1 MLGGS
6 IFFEGCGAMAVRACC
21 QAFCTFPADMSE
33 EHGKMHHQR
42 LRDFPDDFLW
52 GAASAAYQVEG
63 GWNEDGKGA
72 SVWDTFCRQPGH
84 TFQNSNGDVAVDHY
98 HRYPEDI
105 ALMAEM
111 GLKAYRF
118 SVSWPRIYPQGRGEL
133 NQAGLDFYDQLID
146 GLLKHGIEP
155 VLTLYHW
162 DLPQALQDEYGGW
175 EDRRIIADFEHYC
188 ITLFRHF
195 AGKVKYWVSLNEQ
208 NYNTIN
214 AFQLGTHPP
223 AVQDRKRFFSANH
236 IAFLANARVIAAF
249 HALVP
254 GGLIGPSFA
263 YSPAYPAS
271 SRAEDMLAYENA
283 EEFTN
288 YWWLDTYCFG
298 RYPQAA
304 LAHLQAVGEAPDIQP
319 GDLEILQE
327 GRPDFIGVNY
337 YQSLTYTDNPLDG
350 VTMQRINTTGKK
362 GSTPASGVPG
372 LYKTSVNPH
381 LETTN
386 WDWTIDPVG
395 MRIALRRLASRYALP
410 LMVTENGL
418 GDFDQLEDGD
428 RVHDTARISYL
439 ESHVIACKQA
449 ISDGVVLLGYC
460 AWSFTDI
467 LSWLNGYQKR
477 YGFVYVNRDENH
489 VMDLRRVRKDSF
501 FWYQKVISDNGRSL

>member
-1 MLGGS
+1 MAA
-6 IFFEGCGAMAVRACC
+6 IKQGAER
-21 QAFCTFPADMSE
+21 
-33 EHGKMHHQR
+33 MHHQR
-42 LRDFPDDFLW
+42 LSAFPAGFLW

-63 GWNEDGKGA
+63 GWNEDGKGP
-72 SVWDTFCRQPGH
+72 SVWDVFCREPGR
-84 TFQNSNGDVAVDHY
+84 TFHNSNGDVAVDHY
-98 HRYPEDI
+98 HRYEEDI

-118 SVSWPRIYPQGRGEL
+118 SVSWPRVLPQGRGEV
-133 NQAGLDFYDQLID
+133 NEAGVLFYDKLID
-146 GLLKHGIEP
+146 CLRAHGIEP

-175 EDRRIIADFEHYC
+175 EDRRVIADFDDYC
-188 ITLFRHF
+188 RLLFTRF
-195 AGKVKYWVSLNEQ
+195 GSKVKYWVSLNEQ

-223 AVQDRKRFFSANH
+223 AVQDRKRFYNANH
-236 IAFLANARVIAAF
+236 IAFLANATVIASF
-249 HALVP
+249 RQLVP
-254 GGLIGPSFA
+254 NGLIGPSFA

-271 SRAEDMLAYENA
+271 CQPQDMLAYENA

-304 LAHLQAVGEAPDIQP
+304 LAHLLQVGEGPLILP
-319 GDLEILQE
+319 GDLELLQQ
-327 GRPDFIGVNY
+327 GRPDFVGVNY

-350 VTMQRINTTGKK
+350 VTMQRINTTGEK

-381 LETTN
+381 LETN
-386 WDWTIDPVG
+386 SWDWAIDPVG
-395 MRIALRRLASRYALP
+395 MRISLRRLASRYALP

-418 GDFDQLEDGD
+418 GDFDHLEAGD
-428 RVHDTARISYL
+428 KVHDAARIAYL
-439 ESHVIACKQA
+439 QSHVIACKQA
-449 ISDGVVLLGYC
+449 ISDGVDLIGYC

-477 YGFVYVNRDENH
+477 YGFVYVNRDENDAR
-489 VMDLRRVRKDSF
+489 DLRRVRKDSF
-501 FWYQKVISDNGRSL
+501 FWYQKIIAEHGANL